1 MTNHVK
7 CCYRSSKVK
16 IGNWPQDLLTYLYFF
31 FFFFWPWDLARWQL
45 LVTLTSAVLQERWGN
60 SWRCLEKNEEKNG
73 SQAIFQGVL
82 LQTS

>member
-1 MTNHVK
+1 M
-7 CCYRSSKVK
+7 
-16 IGNWPQDLLTYLYFF
+16 
-31 FFFFWPWDLARWQL
+31 
-45 LVTLTSAVLQERWGN
+45 TLTSAVLQERWGN